1 MRQAEERQAL
11 AREQVENAVQAAYT
25 DFLTAFTELRTQE
38 KSVQLA
44 DENYAVTSNRYRNEL
59 ALLTDMLDAG
69 NTKLSADLALV
80 NARVDLVYHYY
91 KMKYVSHT
99 L

>member
-1 MRQAEERQAL
+1 M
-11 AREQVENAVQAAYT
+11 
-25 DFLTAFTELRTQE
+25 
-38 KSVQLA
+38 QLA
-44 DENYAVTSNRYRNEL
+44 NENYSVTSNRYRNEL

-80 NARVDLVYHYY
+80 NARIDLVYHYY
-91 KMKYVSHT
+91 QMRYVTHT